1 MATDHLSV
9 VRGTFADWNEHQDL
23 DRLVE
28 LYYDAA
34 VEFEV
39 AFQGGRDDAN
49 FVTLHG
55 ADEVRKFF
63 ADFMLPF
70 SHARYEIE
78 ELVDLGGGDA
88 LALMRA
94 YLRIE
99 GSTAEVAPQPFA
111 YVISVRGGRI
121 VRVRDYP
128 DRAEAWRA
136 VGREPVAHAEADE
149 G

>member
-1 MATDHLSV
+1 MVADALSV
-9 VRGTFADWNEHQDL
+9 VRSTFADWNEHQDL

-49 FVTLHG
+49 FVTLHS
-55 ADEVRKFF
+55 ADEVREFF
-63 ADFMLPF
+63 ADFMQPF
-70 SHARYEIE
+70 SHARYEVE

-88 LALMRA
+88 LALMKA
-94 YLRIE
+94 FLRVE

-111 YVISVRGGRI
+111 YVISVRDGRI

-136 VGREPVAHAEADE
+136 VGREPARAQKSL
-149 G
+149 

>member
-1 MATDHLSV
+1 MATDAVTV
-9 VRGTFADWNEHQDL
+9 VRDAFADWNEHQDL

-28 LYYDAA
+28 HYYDEA

-49 FVTLHG
+49 FVVLHG
-55 ADEVRKFF
+55 TDEARHFW

-70 SHARYEIE
+70 SHGRYEIE
-78 ELVDLGGGDA
+78 ELVDLGGGEA

-94 YLRIE
+94 HLRIE

-111 YVISVRGGRI
+111 YVISVRDGRI

-136 VGREPVAHAEADE
+136 VGREPAPAQKSL
-149 G
+149 